1 MRLDN
6 KGSSSISLIA
16 VMLLVF
22 LFIIFPL
29 ITVVYE
35 NYYTGIIS
43 REIVGCIDTS
53 MASVFGDINLEST
66 TGEHIDYG
74 ASSQARFSDAL
85 KKNLSLNEE
94 LEADDKG
101 FSKISITEFEV
112 IPKLGKDPTALENVD
127 RETIHIK
134 LIVYF
139 KPIFISFSDDDMRE
153 KTIHYD
159 YKVPI
164 DN

>member
-16 VMLLVF
+16 VMLLIF
-22 LFIIFPL
+22 IFIIFPL

-53 MASVFGDINLEST
+53 MASVFGDIELEST
-66 TGEHIDYG
+66 YGEHIDYG
-74 ASSQARFSDAL
+74 SSSQERFTDAI
-85 KKNLSLNEE
+85 KENLSLNEE

-101 FSKISITEFEV
+101 FTKISITEFNV
-112 IPKLGKDPTALENVD
+112 IPKFGKDPATLENVD
-127 RETIHIK
+127 RETIHLK

-139 KPIFISFSDDDMRE
+139 KPIFISFADDEMR
-153 KTIHYD
+153 KIGIHYD

>member
-1 MRLDN
+1 MSLN
-6 KGSSSISLIA
+6 KKGSSSISLIA
-16 VMLLVF
+16 IMLLIF

-53 MASVFGDINLEST
+53 MVSVFGDINLESSN
-66 TGEHIDYG
+66 GDYIDYG
-74 ASSQARFSDAL
+74 ASSEVRFTDSL
-85 KKNLSLNEE
+85 KDNLSLNDK
-94 LEADDKG
+94 LEADNKG
-101 FSKISITEFEV
+101 FSKISITEFKV
-112 IPKLGKDPTALENVD
+112 LSKLAKDPTTLESVE
-127 RETIHIK
+127 RETIHIR

-139 KPIFISFSDDDMRE
+139 KPIFISFADDDIRE
-153 KTIHYD
+153 MTIHYD